1 MVKPLKK
8 QSPSASVSSIRSTE
22 EIIDQ
27 LESVDISDKRADDN
41 ARFPECEGISR
52 SAEPEGAWCVYWAPS
67 NERDEN
73 NDCYIGPITYSDPT
87 SYGCEPS
94 DFLADLMKHYPLAMT
109 PTSSMALMQ
118 VRRSYLSK
126 RRISV
131 VNGRSAYTST
141 AFTPNLKQERLPRG
155 ISRKYRIEGGHNET
169 CLRVLRLE

>member
-27 LESVDISDKRADDN
+27 LESVDISDTRADDN

-94 DFLADLMKHYPLAMT
+94 DFLA
-109 PTSSMALMQ
+109 AL
-118 VRRSYLSK
+118 
-126 RRISV
+126 
-131 VNGRSAYTST
+131 
-141 AFTPNLKQERLPRG
+141 
-155 ISRKYRIEGGHNET
+155 NET
-169 CLRVLRLE
+169 LSLGDDTYEFDGIDAGEALLLIKATDLGGERTECLYINGFYAEFEAGEITAWYQP